1 MAFAALL
8 TSDRA
13 LIGYAEVPDG
23 TADGPVDSALTPSAP
38 TGVATMK
45 VFPYRPDLP
54 ADGSYFWDQAAG
66 SAGSFLPQSR
76 RTAKTPSMGDALMLE
91 MLARHKNGERVP
103 DWALVYIQGMTQY

>member
-13 LIGYAEVPDG
+13 LIGYAKGPAGPPE
-23 TADGPVDSALTPSAP
+23 GPVDRALTPSAP
-38 TGVATMK
+38 TGAATMK

-54 ADGSYFWDQAAG
+54 ADGKYFWDQSAG

-76 RTAKTPSMGDALMLE
+76 RTAKTPSAGDALLVE
-91 MLARHKNGERVP
+91 LKARHKAGERLP
-103 DWALVYIQGMTQY
+103 DWALAYIQPFVQY